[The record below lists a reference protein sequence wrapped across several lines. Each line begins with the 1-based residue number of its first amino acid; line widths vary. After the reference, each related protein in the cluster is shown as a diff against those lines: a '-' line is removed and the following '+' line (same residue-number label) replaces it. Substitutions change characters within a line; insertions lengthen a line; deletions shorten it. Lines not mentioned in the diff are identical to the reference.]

1 MADISFPSF
10 LVLVLLLG
18 VLAQWL
24 AWRIKVP
31 SILLLLL
38 FGLGLGY
45 FTTPDA
51 VLQRLSGAQGDF
63 ATRLLFPIVSLSV
76 AVILFEG
83 GLTLRW
89 GQLAGN
95 ASIVVR
101 LITIASAITWVLT
114 AVVSHYLL
122 GLSWGVAWLLGA
134 ILMVTGPTVVGPL
147 LRQIR
152 PNRRLT
158 SILQWEGILI
168 DPVGAIAAVL
178 VFEAI
183 SHSENASIWAMVG
196 MVLQTFFIGLAVGL
210 IVAGFLVLILRKYW
224 LPDFLHGVFF
234 LVNALV
240 AFAISNHLLE
250 ESGLVAVTVLGIA
263 LANQKLVSIEHV
275 LEFKENLR
283 VLLIGSLFIL
293 LGSRLKLSDLA
304 EVGWAGIPFLILL
317 IAVIRP
323 ISVWVATIG
332 CRLPTKERL
341 FLGAVAPRGIVAASV
356 ASVFGLKLAT
366 LGAGLAPDSVWLVE
380 SRLLSTITFMV
391 ILGTVSFCGLGAGPL
406 ARYLGLSDPDPQGIL
421 FIGADPWTRE
431 LAQVLNKHSIPV
443 LMLDSNFANFS
454 AARMAGLNA
463 QCVNA
468 LSEHVQESL
477 ELSGMGRV
485 MAVTPNDEVNT
496 LATHEY
502 LRFFPRSHLYQLP
515 FRGKSSARWQT
526 LSETRRGRPLF
537 DSEATS
543 VELNRK
549 FAEGCV
555 IKSTPL
561 TDAFTLKDFYEMH
574 GEDSVVMMAVGA
586 DNRLKVRT
594 SQTPFNCVPGDSVI
608 AMVSKKE
615 QPVAV

>member
-1 MADISFPSF
+1 
-10 LVLVLLLG
+10 
-18 VLAQWL
+18 
-24 AWRIKVP
+24 
-31 SILLLLL
+31 
-38 FGLGLGY
+38 
-45 FTTPDA
+45 
-51 VLQRLSGAQGDF
+51 
-63 ATRLLFPIVSLSV
+63 
-76 AVILFEG
+76 
-83 GLTLRW
+83 
-89 GQLAGN
+89 
-95 ASIVVR
+95 
-101 LITIASAITWVLT
+101 
-114 AVVSHYLL
+114 
-122 GLSWGVAWLLGA
+122 
-134 ILMVTGPTVVGPL
+134 
-147 LRQIR
+147 
-152 PNRRLT
+152 
-158 SILQWEGILI
+158 
-168 DPVGAIAAVL
+168 
-178 VFEAI
+178 
-183 SHSENASIWAMVG
+183 

-240 AFAISNHLLE
+240 AFAISNQLLE

-421 FIGADPWTRE
+421 FIGAAPWTRE

-477 ELSGMGRV
+477 ELAGMGRV

-537 DSEATS
+537 DSAATS